1 MDFDYV
7 EHQVLGD
14 TDSSNFDEGKKYEVE
29 GFVSYLESDDEFE
42 LEPISDDD
50 LDLISDEIVVDEE
63 NILETINKSIKLDLW
78 LKECADQRYIDSFL
92 KYKSITLDIDESP
105 VSKIISSFELEELIK
120 FKYRSSL
127 NEFIESLKTL
137 FLPLGIMQIV
147 EIARK
152 YDVKILLT
160 KDGLIKN
167 FLKKY
172 SVYELIFIFNGEGLN
187 LNDYLNIS
195 VLEQIY
201 LSTDSKL
208 KEISYKLSSKEY
220 DSRNEMIS
228 SIVNYY
234 DDEYLISYEIFRGD
248 AL

>member
-1 MDFDYV
+1 MDFDYI

-14 TDSSNFDEGKKYEVE
+14 VEPLSIDEVKKYEAE
-29 GFVSYLESDDEFE
+29 DFVSYLESDDELE
-42 LEPISDDD
+42 LDSISDDD
-50 LDLISDEIVVDEE
+50 SDLSSDEIVDEE
-63 NILETINKSIKLDLW
+63 NILKTINKSIKLDLW
-78 LKECADQRYIDSFL
+78 LKECTDQRYIDSFL
-92 KYKSITLDIDESP
+92 KYKSITLEIDESP
-105 VSKIISSFELEELIK
+105 VSKIISSIELEELIK
-120 FKYRSSL
+120 FKYRSFL
-127 NEFIESLKTL
+127 NEFTESLKTL

-172 SVYELIFIFNGEGLN
+172 SVYELIFIFSEEGLN
-187 LNDYLNIS
+187 ITDYLNIS

-201 LSTDSKL
+201 LLTDSKL
-208 KEISYKLSSKEY
+208 KEISCKLSSKEY
-220 DSRNEMIS
+220 DSKHEMIS

-234 DDEYLISYEIFRGD
+234 DDDYLISHEIFRGD

>member
-14 TDSSNFDEGKKYEVE
+14 VEPLIIDEVKKYEAE
-29 GFVSYLESDDEFE
+29 DFVSYLESDDELE

-50 LDLISDEIVVDEE
+50 SDLSSDEIVDEE
-63 NILETINKSIKLDLW
+63 NILKTINKSIKLDLW
-78 LKECADQRYIDSFL
+78 LKECTDQRYIDSFL
-92 KYKSITLDIDESP
+92 KYKSITLEIDESP

-120 FKYRSSL
+120 FKYRSFL
-127 NEFIESLKTL
+127 NEFTESLKTL

-172 SVYELIFIFNGEGLN
+172 SVYELIFIFSEEGLN
-187 LNDYLNIS
+187 ITDYLNIS

-201 LSTDSKL
+201 LLTESKL
-208 KEISYKLSSKEY
+208 KEISCELSSKEH
-220 DSRNEMIS
+220 DSKHEMIS

-234 DDEYLISYEIFRGD
+234 DDDYLISHEIFRGD

>member
-1 MDFDYV
+1 MDFDYI

-14 TDSSNFDEGKKYEVE
+14 VEPLSIDEVKKYEAE
-29 GFVSYLESDDEFE
+29 DFVSYLESDDELE

-50 LDLISDEIVVDEE
+50 SDLSSDEIVDEE
-63 NILETINKSIKLDLW
+63 NILKTINKSIKLDLW
-78 LKECADQRYIDSFL
+78 LKECTDQRYIDSFL
-92 KYKSITLDIDESP
+92 KYKSITLEIDESP
-105 VSKIISSFELEELIK
+105 VSKIISSIELEELIK
-120 FKYRSSL
+120 FKYRSFL
-127 NEFIESLKTL
+127 NEFTESLKTL

-172 SVYELIFIFNGEGLN
+172 SVYELIFIFSEEGLN
-187 LNDYLNIS
+187 ITDYLNIS

-201 LSTDSKL
+201 LLTDSKL
-208 KEISYKLSSKEY
+208 KEISRELSSKEH
-220 DSRNEMIS
+220 DSKHEMIS

-234 DDEYLISYEIFRGD
+234 DDDYLISHEIFRGD